1 MLNTF
6 PSLLSYAI
14 LVPFVFRICLVIFL
28 FQITTGLKHK
38 AAFASYFKENKYP
51 LANIIPWTLQILS
64 GVSAILLILGLFTQI
79 ASLLAAF
86 TLLTVGNANKF
97 AHTFK
102 HSESAFFFA
111 ALVSFSLLL
120 LGAGAF
126 AFDLPL

>member
-14 LVPFVFRICLVIFL
+14 LVPFVFRICLVFFL
-28 FQITTGLKHK
+28 LHVVTGLKHK

-51 LANIIPWTLQILS
+51 LANIIPWKLQILS
-64 GVSAILLILGLFTQI
+64 GVSALFLALGLFTQI
-79 ASLLAAF
+79 AALVAAF
-86 TLLTVGNANKF
+86 TLLTVGNANEHS
-97 AHTFK
+97 HTFK
-102 HSESAFFFA
+102 HSQSAFAFA
-111 ALVSFSLLL
+111 AVISFSLAL